1 MNSREKD
8 ITVSTFL
15 SLLSDKF
22 GINLGQIHS
31 IRSGHPPR
39 VLDRT
44 RPQSPVSFTN
54 GDRVDVVLG
63 DPGGSSQSTS
73 IDRSSVL
80 QTSPVERRKIQ
91 TKTDQPSLKLSK
103 LNSEIPNTK
112 YPDHI
117 PKDVQDLW
125 RDAER
130 DRSSIWNTILSGIGD
145 SKYKKL
151 FSKEGGYYT
160 LTCLMKGMKVT
171 YIGCKPLKNRFTDF
185 EYGVIYVLD
194 LRYYKIAFCMVY
206 TV

>member
-1 MNSREKD
+1 MNSKKKD

-63 DPGGSSQSTS
+63 DPGGSSTS
-73 IDRSSVL
+73 GGGGSSLPTVL

-91 TKTDQPSLKLSK
+91 NKTDQPSLKLSK

-117 PKDVQDLW
+117 PKDVQELW

-130 DRSSIWNTILSGIGD
+130 DRTSIWNTILSGIGD
-145 SKYKKL
+145 SKYKSL
-151 FSKEGGYYT
+151 FSIDGGYYT
-160 LTCLMKGMKVT
+160 LTCLMKGMIHT
-171 YIGCKPLKNRFTDF
+171 
-185 EYGVIYVLD
+185 VLRSD
-194 LRYYKIAFCMVY
+194 ATKKRLSLDG
-206 TV
+206 

>member
-1 MNSREKD
+1 MTNDRRVNLNSREKD

-117 PKDVQDLW
+117 PKDVQELW

-145 SKYKKL
+145 AKYKKL

-160 LTCLMKGMKVT
+160 LTCLMKGMQVEFPSKASN
-171 YIGCKPLKNRFTDF
+171 I
-185 EYGVIYVLD
+185 
-194 LRYYKIAFCMVY
+194 
-206 TV
+206 

>member
-1 MNSREKD
+1 M
-8 ITVSTFL
+8 
-15 SLLSDKF
+15 SDKF

-63 DPGGSSQSTS
+63 DPGGSSSG
-73 IDRSSVL
+73 SSLL

-91 TKTDQPSLKLSK
+91 NKTDQPSLKLSK

-117 PKDVQDLW
+117 PKDVQELW

-145 SKYKKL
+145 SKYKSL
-151 FSKEGGYYT
+151 FSREGGYYT
-160 LTCLMKGMKVT
+160 LTCLMKGKIHKLCFIT
-171 YIGCKPLKNRFTDF
+171 RRRHIS
-185 EYGVIYVLD
+185 IW
-194 LRYYKIAFCMVY
+194 YYFKA
-206 TV
+206 